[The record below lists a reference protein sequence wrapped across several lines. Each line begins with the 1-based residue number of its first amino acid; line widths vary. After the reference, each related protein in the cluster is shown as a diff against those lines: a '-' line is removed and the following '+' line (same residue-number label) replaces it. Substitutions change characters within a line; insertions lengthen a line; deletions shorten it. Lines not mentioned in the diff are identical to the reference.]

1 LSKNNNAEKSSKEK
15 TQEKSDIDKEK
26 KLYDRIDD
34 LDTQVNTAAENGL
47 FKAQPNV
54 SIDKMTELMLTT
66 RKNLE
71 AKEYSE
77 CETNL
82 TAGIDLFSN
91 AIHSTKRSWR
101 FLHVYAGHLWLY
113 MIAILVSIFAIYY
126 FGLSDCLV
134 ENITAQKEQRNEAHN
149 STLDSS
155 SQNHKCALSNL
166 YSNYVVG
173 FYAATW
179 GCVGAVLR
187 GLWWLKERVD
197 VLHFRDSWT
206 IYFLSVPFLGGILG
220 AIVYFLLVGG
230 LLTVTN
236 NVDIMHPIPIIVL
249 AALAGFNWE
258 WAIKVFKAAGES
270 LSPKGTDSK

>member
-1 LSKNNNAEKSSKEK
+1 LSNDNSAEKSSKEK
-15 TQEKSDIDKEK
+15 IQEKSDIDKEK

-47 FKAQPNV
+47 FNVQPNV

-71 AKEYSE
+71 AKQYSE

-82 TAGIDLFSN
+82 TVGIDLFSS
-91 AIHSTKRSWR
+91 AIHSTKKSWR
-101 FLHVYAGHLWLY
+101 FLHMYAGHLWLY
-113 MIAILVSIFAIYY
+113 MIAILVSIFVIYY
-126 FGLSDCLV
+126 FGLSDCL
-134 ENITAQKEQRNEAHN
+134 I
-149 STLDSS
+149 LDSS
-155 SQNHKCALSNL
+155 SQNHECALSNL
-166 YSNYVVG
+166 FSNYVVG
-173 FYAATW
+173 FYAVTW
-179 GCVGAVLR
+179 GIVGAVLR

-197 VLHFRDSWT
+197 VLHFRDTWT

-236 NVDIMHPIPIIVL
+236 NVNIEHPIPIIVL

-258 WAIKVFKAAGES
+258 WAIRVFKAACES
-270 LSPKGTDSK
+270 LSPKGTDSN